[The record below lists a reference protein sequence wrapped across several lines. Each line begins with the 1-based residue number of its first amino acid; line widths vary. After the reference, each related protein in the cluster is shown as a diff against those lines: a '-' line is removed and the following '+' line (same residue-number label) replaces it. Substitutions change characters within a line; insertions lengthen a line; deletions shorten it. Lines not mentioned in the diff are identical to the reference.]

1 MGKRINKA
9 REIKERELQ
18 GQTHLP
24 LKAGIELLKKCHEE
38 AGPKFTESLEV
49 IFKLGVDPKQ
59 SNQMIRGSVA
69 MPNGLGK
76 TKRIAVFA
84 QPERHKEAL
93 AAGAD
98 LVGDEDLI
106 AAVQAGKDDF
116 DICIATP
123 DMMSKLASIGK
134 ILGTKGKMPNPK
146 LGTVST
152 DLKLAI
158 ERAKKGT
165 VEFRVEKGALI
176 HAAVGK
182 INFATTDLEENIKAL
197 YEALVVAKPT
207 GAKGVYMKNLHLTT
221 SQGTSVVIDLSSLN

>member
-9 REIKERELQ
+9 KEMMPKEIVSLKE
-18 GQTHLP
+18 
-24 LKAGIELLKKCHEE
+24 GIEALKQYIERFG
-38 AGPKFTESLEV
+38 AKFNESLEV
-49 IFKLGVDPKQ
+49 VFKLGIDPKQ

-76 TKRIAVFA
+76 VKRIAVFA
-84 QPERHKEAL
+84 QAERHKEAL

-98 LVGDEDLI
+98 LVGAEDLI
-106 AAVQAGKDDF
+106 AAIQGGKDDF

-123 DMMSKLASIGK
+123 DMMSKLATIGK

-146 LGTVST
+146 LGTVSN

-158 ERAKKGT
+158 ETAKKGT

-182 INFATTDLEENIKAL
+182 INFATEALSSNIKAL
-197 YEALVVAKPT
+197 YEALVAAKPA
-207 GAKGVYMKNLHLTT
+207 GAKGTYMQRLSLST
-221 SQGTSVVIDLSSLN
+221 SQGPSVLIDLASVNQD

>member
-9 REIKERELQ
+9 REMMPQAVVSLKE
-18 GQTHLP
+18 
-24 LKAGIELLKKCHEE
+24 GIEALKQEGFK
-38 AGPKFTESLEV
+38 PKFNESLEV
-49 IFKLGVDPKQ
+49 MFKLGVDPKQ

-69 MPNGLGK
+69 MPHGLGK

-93 AAGAD
+93 SAGAD
-98 LVGDEDLI
+98 LVGAEDLI
-106 AAVQAGKDDF
+106 TAIQGGKDDF

-123 DMMSKLASIGK
+123 DMMSKLAAIGK

-146 LGTVST
+146 LGTVSN
-152 DLKLAI
+152 DLKIAI
-158 ERAKKGT
+158 ETAKKGT

-182 INFATTDLEENIKAL
+182 INFATEALEENIKAL
-197 YEALVVAKPT
+197 YEALVAAKPT
-207 GAKGVYMKNLHLTT
+207 GAKGIYMQKLTLST
-221 SQGTSVVIDLSSLN
+221 SQGPSVTVDLASFSA